1 MKLFGIPFF
10 EASTSKKRIQA
21 VASKSNQ
28 ELDLVFSHNPVK
40 KSASTPFVDYP
51 ITFKKNSAK
60 PLAYAAVDRP
70 NTPTLGID
78 IVESVDKILYK
89 PTRSQHT
96 TLTLV
101 VPKNKVGTRLA
112 DPSRHT
118 HIQQP
123 MPDSPHSISVTDGLA
138 DKPYNSSTDTQLIST
153 PCTNS
158 NALVSDNSISTIAQY
173 RSRNASS
180 ESSVGFTPDPIS
192 IFATPQTY
200 QSMSRFDQT
209 ASHHLS
215 ADNISNAVTKT
226 SFSPKETPYSGWHRS
241 SDVST
246 ISTGIPKAVL
256 LQRQDQI
263 DKNAASESERLP
275 FTTLSCAAKLDIP
288 DIVKSLSI
296 SALSVNPKRRE
307 SIWSIN
313 KRWNEMM
320 SQNELKSSS
329 IALQASSLPFV
340 KDYSKKHAHTF
351 KPDSNHVSSRM
362 ETSSDSTFMPA
373 FSTYSNRK
381 STKERIK
388 RGITFNDT
396 VMCKSISRLEDLIAA
411 FDEEEIYD
419 GDVSLNTNDDY
430 NLDKSFDCANHTQTI
445 QSVDGDTVPQ
455 SIMTANTSYTR
466 HVGARSD
473 VLQILK
479 GRSKLPNSSNHA
491 KHCSSISNTSS
502 SKSYRTK
509 CNRPSVASQQKN
521 TKMKGYTKKLLHENC
536 AI

>member
-1 MKLFGIPFF
+1 
-10 EASTSKKRIQA
+10 
-21 VASKSNQ
+21 
-28 ELDLVFSHNPVK
+28 
-40 KSASTPFVDYP
+40 
-51 ITFKKNSAK
+51 
-60 PLAYAAVDRP
+60 
-70 NTPTLGID
+70 
-78 IVESVDKILYK
+78 
-89 PTRSQHT
+89 
-96 TLTLV
+96 
-101 VPKNKVGTRLA
+101 
-112 DPSRHT
+112 
-118 HIQQP
+118 
-123 MPDSPHSISVTDGLA
+123 MPDSPHSISATDGLA

-226 SFSPKETPYSGWHRS
+226 SFSPKETLTL
-241 SDVST
+241 V
-246 ISTGIPKAVL
+246 GIVPL
-256 LQRQDQI
+256 MCQRYQ
-263 DKNAASESERLP
+263 P
-275 FTTLSCAAKLDIP
+275 
-288 DIVKSLSI
+288 
-296 SALSVNPKRRE
+296 
-307 SIWSIN
+307 
-313 KRWNEMM
+313 
-320 SQNELKSSS
+320 
-329 IALQASSLPFV
+329 
-340 KDYSKKHAHTF
+340 HAHAF

-362 ETSSDSTFMPA
+362 ETSSDATFMPT
-373 FSTYSNRK
+373 FSTHPNRK

-491 KHCSSISNTSS
+491 KHCSSMSNTSS